1 MSSAI
6 ESVKECTCIYTV
18 GTGLC
23 VATVCCTYL
32 AHWVVSLLCC
42 VVGKLMEMHGDGA
55 GGTRVD
61 RGGYEPPVQEQV

>member
-1 MSSAI
+1 MYMY
-6 ESVKECTCIYTV
+6 V
-18 GTGLC
+18 GLC
-23 VATVCCTYL
+23 VATLCGYRVLYL
-32 AHWVVSLLCC
+32 PSSLGGLSLLCC